1 MSPGTVLLAGM
12 SATTTATPMLRALA
26 AAIRANV
33 PVLVWGQPGVG
44 KTAYVE
50 TWGTRNG
57 FLVETVV
64 GSIREAS
71 DFLGL
76 PIEVDGQVRYAPP
89 AWAERLAKASKGLLF
104 LDELTTAAPSVQRAM
119 LRILQ
124 EREVGEMTLPSSVAL
139 VAAANPPAVAVD
151 GWDLAAP
158 VANRLMHLDWHFDAD
173 AWLDG
178 VVTDFAYIDP
188 PSLEAMLGV
197 RSDVDAIR
205 VKGAVTAFLKAR
217 PDLQLSLP
225 SDPALAGK
233 GWPSPRSW
241 TNAMAVLA
249 ELDPRDED
257 GALLVLK
264 GCVGEAAAVEYLA
277 WLAANDLYDPEAV
290 LADPKIVDWTAR
302 PDRIFALM
310 ASIVGLVRVRG
321 DKATWERGIRV
332 LVACAEAGRPDLAYP
347 GARTLLNAIP
357 AGAKCPQAAVDAF
370 ADLMRRSG
378 RWAS

>member
-1 MSPGTVLLAGM
+1 
-12 SATTTATPMLRALA
+12 MLRALA

-44 KTAYVE
+44 KTAYLE
-50 TWGTRNG
+50 TFGTRNS
-57 FLVETVV
+57 FQVETVV

-89 AWAERLAKASKGLLF
+89 SWAERLAKASKGLLF

-124 EREVGEMTLPSSVAL
+124 EREVGEMTLPPSVAL

-197 RSDVDAIR
+197 RTDVDAIR

-217 PDLQLSLP
+217 PDLQLALP

-302 PDRIFALM
+302 PDRDLRPYG
-310 ASIVGLVRVRG
+310 VGSRPGPGAGRQGHLGEGDACPGRLRRGRTARPRLSGRSQPAERGPRGSEVPAGGGGGLRRSDAPERPLGYHERRVRVS
-321 DKATWERGIRV
+321 
-332 LVACAEAGRPDLAYP
+332 
-347 GARTLLNAIP
+347 TLT
-357 AGAKCPQAAVDAF
+357 AF
-370 ADLMRRSG
+370 SP
-378 RWAS
+378 S